1 MKIPDPGGEVKVTL
15 VLGCHDCTQLVE
27 AVAKIDDI
35 VRNKSASEVAFRLE
49 GVTRSEHTKFVQAAM
64 NLAKFVRSEITEV

>member
-35 VRNKSASEVAFRLE
+35 VRTRARPRSRSGSKALHAASTLSLFKR
-49 GVTRSEHTKFVQAAM
+49 R
-64 NLAKFVRSEITEV
+64 